1 MGLSDYT
8 KYLGPIG
15 YGYDKITGNNK
26 DNLATDYFDPG
37 DLLNKHSAK
46 DVEEAGKEAQKY
58 LQQLSDTA
66 WARQM
71 QGLQQAL
78 GSMNSYNGILSQIYG
93 VPTNYYDPNASGG
106 VLGQRPVAPYQPT
119 AGPAPTFGPAT
130 GPAVETRK
138 GPGHF

>member
-1 MGLSDYT
+1 MAWYDYT

-15 YGYDKITGNNK
+15 YGIDKVSGHDDKLLTS
-26 DNLATDYFDPG
+26 YFDPG
-37 DLLNKHSAK
+37 DILNKESAK
-46 DVEEAGKEAQKY
+46 DVGEAGKEAQKY

-66 WARQM
+66 WQRQM
-71 QGLQQAL
+71 SGLQQAL

-93 VPTNYYDPNASGG
+93 VPTNYYDPSQMGG
-106 VLGQRPVAPYQPT
+106 VQ
-119 AGPAPTFGPAT
+119 GPAPWTSHAPPAAPVPLSST